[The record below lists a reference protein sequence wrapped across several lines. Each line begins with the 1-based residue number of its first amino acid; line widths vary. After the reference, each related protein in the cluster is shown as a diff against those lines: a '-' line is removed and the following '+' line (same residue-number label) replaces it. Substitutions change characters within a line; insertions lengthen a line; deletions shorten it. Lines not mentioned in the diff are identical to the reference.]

1 MPSAYG
7 GVGTANDPAAAAA
20 PGKRWAGSA
29 EGCLDR
35 QTPVEGVVEVVGDD
49 RNLVSSLDEIEV
61 VVAESERVVE
71 SRWRRLMTTR
81 AGVVDVGGG
90 G

>member
-1 MPSAYG
+1 M
-7 GVGTANDPAAAAA
+7 
-20 PGKRWAGSA
+20 
-29 EGCLDR
+29 
-35 QTPVEGVVEVVGDD
+35 PVEGMVEVVGDD

-61 VVAESERVVE
+61 VVAEPGRVVE
-71 SRWRRLMTTR
+71 SCWQRLMTTK